1 MKPIVIGNWKMN
13 MNSKEAMVFMDTL
26 LQDQQSLASASITIC
41 PAAPVIPAVAE
52 ALRGTAIRW
61 GAQNAHWEEHGAFT
75 GETSMDM
82 LVDLGCS
89 VVLCGHSERRA
100 HFQETDHDISRKV
113 QQAVAHGITPVL
125 CVGETYEQRSKQQHE
140 VVVLE
145 QVNRGVELLSAF
157 PSLSLIVAYEPVWA
171 IGTGQTIEPS
181 DAFTMARIIRSTLR
195 EMLPTGADSVPILY
209 GGSTTPM
216 NVASFVDSDSIAGV
230 LVGGSSL
237 NPTTFKQLITQLI

>member
-26 LQDQQSLASASITIC
+26 LQGQQLLHSASVTIC
-41 PAAPVIPAVAE
+41 PAASVIPAVAE
-52 ALRGTAIRW
+52 ALRGTPIRW

-100 HFQETDHDISRKV
+100 HFHETDHDVSRKV

-145 QVNRGVELLSAF
+145 QVTRGVELLSAF

-171 IGTGQTIEPS
+171 IGTGQSIEPS

-195 EMLPTGADSVPILY
+195 EVLPTGADSVPILY
-209 GGSTTPM
+209 GGSTTPI
-216 NVASFVDSDSIAGV
+216 NVASFVDSDAIAGV